1 MFVPSQR
8 TFDILSV
15 CADAACV
22 PGLRYG
28 ADFVD
33 RLTASTLKTTEYEG
47 WQKYLLVPH
56 QTRRRGAGAGS
67 PTGCPKLVWRGQPSI
82 PCT

>member
-1 MFVPSQR
+1 MLVPSQR

-22 PGLRYG
+22 PGLRYWCRLRG
-28 ADFVD
+28 SA
-33 RLTASTLKTTEYEG
+33 LTASTLKTTEYEG

-67 PTGCPKLVWRGQPSI
+67 PTRSPKLVWRGRPTI
-82 PCT
+82 PT